1 MLSVQQKRR
10 EAIRQHKEPTPMR
23 DMMREQL
30 PLMQGFIEHEHAQEL
45 AAMSEALDQCVDVL
59 GLVERDLLMG
69 CDPLLGRPGLSAEQA
84 VRALVIKQLNG
95 FSYAELAFHLADS
108 TCYRRFCRIGGLEMH
123 PSKSTLQENIK
134 RLSAET
140 LEVLNRH
147 LLSWAK
153 AIGVERGEIVR
164 GDCTTVESP
173 IHTPTDSWLLWDSVR
188 VLARELKCCQE
199 YGVEFSDHRR
209 RVKRRWRAIG
219 NARNREERVPLY
231 RDLLRMTEETLEAA
245 CRAVWRL
252 ASIAEAEAQSSRVIL
267 QNHVVLGRRVVD
279 QTRRRVLDGEVVPSR
294 EKVVSIFEP
303 HTDIIVSGR
312 PEVGYGHKICLT
324 TGVSSMILDCVVLEG
339 NPADSTLA
347 TDMIARHREIFD
359 GVPLAVTFDGGFASK
374 ANLTQLKAMG
384 VQAVAFSKRC
394 GMSIHEM
401 VAESWVY
408 KRLRDFRAGIE
419 GCISFLKRC
428 FGLRRSSWK
437 GFASF
442 KAYVWGSI
450 LSANLL
456 IFARHRMA
464 AAP

>member
-1 MLSVQQKRR
+1 
-10 EAIRQHKEPTPMR
+10 MR

-30 PLMQGFIEHEHAQEL
+30 PLMQAFIEHEHAQEL
-45 AAMSEALDQCVDVL
+45 AGMSAALDQCAVVL
-59 GLVERDLLMG
+59 ERVERDLLRG
-69 CDPLLGRPGLSAEQA
+69 RDRLLGRPGLSAEQ
-84 VRALVIKQLNG
+84 VIRTLVVKQLNG

-108 TCYRRFCRIGGLEMH
+108 TCYRRFCRIGGLESP

-134 RLSAET
+134 SLSAET
-140 LEVLNRH
+140 LEAVNRR
-147 LLSWAK
+147 LLHWAK
-153 AIGVERGEIVR
+153 RVGVEKGDVVR
-164 GDCTTVESP
+164 GDCTLVEST
-173 IHTPTDSWLLWDSVR
+173 IHPPTDSWLLWDSVR
-188 VLARELKCCQE
+188 VLARELKRSRE
-199 YGVEFSDHRR
+199 YGVEFSDHTR

-231 RDLLRMTEETLEAA
+231 RDLLRMTEETLEDASRAA
-245 CRAVWRL
+245 WRL
-252 ASIAEAEAQSSRVIL
+252 ATIPDPEAQRSLFIL
-267 QNHVVLGRRVVD
+267 QQYIRLGRRVVD
-279 QTRRRVLDGEVVPSR
+279 QTRRRVLEGEVVPSR

-303 HTDIIVSGR
+303 HTDIILSGR
-312 PEVGYGHKICLT
+312 PEVGYGHKVCLT

-347 TDMIARHREIFD
+347 TEMIARHGTIFD
-359 GVPLAVTFDGGFASK
+359 AVPLAVAFDGGFASK

-384 VQAVAFSKRC
+384 VAAVAFSKRC

-401 VAESWVY
+401 VTESWIY

-419 GCISFLKRC
+419 GCISFMKRC
-428 FGLRRSSWK
+428 FGLSRSSWK

-456 IFARHRMA
+456 ILARHRMPA
-464 AAP
+464 VA

>member
-1 MLSVQQKRR
+1 
-10 EAIRQHKEPTPMR
+10 MR

-45 AAMSEALDQCVDVL
+45 AGMSAALDQCSDVL
-59 GLVERDLLMG
+59 ERVERDLLRG
-69 CDPLLGRPGLSAEQA
+69 RDPLLGRPGLSADQV
-84 VRALVIKQLNG
+84 VRALVVKQLNG
-95 FSYAELAFHLADS
+95 FSYEELAFHLADS
-108 TCYRRFCRIGGLEMH
+108 TCYRRFCRIGGLEEP

-134 RLSAET
+134 RLTAET
-140 LEVLNRH
+140 LEAINRR
-147 LLSWAK
+147 LLQWAK
-153 AIGVERGEIVR
+153 KIAVEKGDVVR
-164 GDCTTVESP
+164 GDCTVVEST
-173 IHTPTDSWLLWDSVR
+173 IHPPTDSWLLWDTVR
-188 VLARELKCCQE
+188 VLDRELKRGRE
-199 YGVEFSDHRR
+199 YGVEFRDHTR

-219 NARNREERVPLY
+219 NARSRDERLPLY
-231 RDLLRMTEETLEAA
+231 RDLLKMTEEMLEAA
-245 CRAVWRL
+245 SRAVL
-252 ASIAEAEAQSSRVIL
+252 VLEGIAEAEALQSRVIL
-267 QNHVVLGRRVVD
+267 QNHIALGWRVVD
-279 QTRRRVLDGEVVPSR
+279 QTRRRVLEGEVVPSR

-312 PEVGYGHKICLT
+312 PEVGYGHKVCLT

-347 TDMIARHREIFD
+347 TEMIGRHRANFD
-359 GVPLAVTFDGGFASK
+359 EVPVAVAFDGGFASK
-374 ANLTQLKAMG
+374 ANLTQLKTMG

-401 VAESWVY
+401 VTESWIY

-419 GCISFLKRC
+419 GCISFMKRC

-442 KAYVWGSI
+442 KAYVWGSV

-456 IFARHRMA
+456 ILARHRMA
-464 AAP
+464 AVS